1 MSPGFRSP
9 RPPLTKRHT
18 SGAAECLQSCRP
30 VSRCSEQAIEV
41 CGWIEHGAR
50 RHPLPADVIVSVGR
64 SPASDIVLD
73 DPTVSQ
79 THAEIAP
86 RDGVPIVFDN
96 GSHNGTFADG
106 VPVGEGGVVLRDGA
120 VLHLGECE
128 IRFLAVDGERRT
140 RRLSK
145 IRRFPLDR
153 DLTIGRASDNDIVLD
168 EPNISRRHAV
178 VRAGPPPSVE
188 DLGSRNGTRL
198 GRDRVRVSMLTQG
211 DEIGVGHFRL
221 ALDRGGLTVIDQRVG
236 VGLQGINLR
245 AVVGGRTILQPTTL
259 TIARGEVLALIGPS
273 GSGKSTLLRLLAG
286 VSTPTS
292 GATTVDGEPV
302 AMRMP
307 ELGYV
312 PQQDTI
318 HDRLTV
324 REALAC
330 AAVLRLPA
338 DTSREEI
345 AEHVESVAAELDL
358 RGRLD
363 VPIGSLSGGQRK
375 RAACGVELIGRP
387 SIFLLD
393 EPTSGLDPPLER
405 QMMQTIRRLA
415 DEGRGVVVTT
425 HATSSLS
432 LCDTLAIMAPGGHL
446 AYVGAPDEALDRYGV
461 AHFDELYSAAQP
473 TQDLALDAAGKPLEP
488 RRANR
493 LAPAERPRAD
503 GSLWRQLKVLTGRY
517 LRTFSRDGRT
527 ALVLLGQ
534 VPVIALLIALL
545 FPADVLA
552 HPDDEPTK
560 SAQAVFLLV
569 TASLWI
575 GLISSCREIV
585 NERSIVLR
593 EFAVGSR
600 IGAYL
605 GSKAIVLFSLAAV
618 QTALL
623 LAIFTALRPLHDD
636 ADAYLDLYAVLLAT
650 SWAAVATGLA
660 VSTLARSVDQ
670 ATSFVPML
678 LIPQLLFAGAL
689 VTVEAMETPIRLL
702 SALVVARWAFAGAGS
717 SIDMNARLA
726 TDPPAAAGY
735 GDSFFALAPPLAAA
749 IVLLFVFA
757 GVAIAGALLARRV
770 R

>member
-1 MSPGFRSP
+1 MLPTVGEQEAQ
-9 RPPLTKRHT
+9 LTRKLGEL
-18 SGAAECLQSCRP
+18 SDSSQSQ
-30 VSRCSEQAIEV
+30 VV
-41 CGWIEHGAR
+41 DVFGWIEIGAQ
-50 RHPLPADVIVSVGR
+50 RHPLPANLTTHLGR
-64 SPASDIVLD
+64 APESDIVLRH
-73 DPTVSQ
+73 PTVSH
-79 THAEIAP
+79 THAKVTL
-86 RDGVPIVFDN
+86 RDGEPTIWDCD
-96 GSHNGTFADG
+96 SHNGTFVDAR
-106 VPVGEGGVVLRDGA
+106 PVGKDGA
-120 VLHLGECE
+120 RLSNGASIHLGECE
-128 IRFLAVDGERRT
+128 ARFLAVGEAQQRT

-145 IRRFPLDR
+145 LLRVPLDR
-153 DLTIGRASDNDIVLD
+153 DLSIGRAPDNDVVLD
-168 EPNISRRHAV
+168 EPNVSRHHAV
-178 VRAGPPPSVE
+178 VRAGPPLSVE

-198 GRDRVRVSMLTQG
+198 GSDRVRVSALTQG
-211 DEIGVGHFRL
+211 DEIGIGHYRL
-221 ALDRGGLTVIDQRVG
+221 TVDRGGLTVADQRVG
-236 VGLQGINLR
+236 VGLRGVNLR
-245 AVVGGRTILQPTTL
+245 VDVGNRTILQPTTL

-286 VSTPTS
+286 VSAPSS
-292 GATTVDGEPV
+292 GEATVDGEPI
-302 AMRMP
+302 ALRMP
-307 ELGYV
+307 DLGYV

-338 DTSREEI
+338 DTSEAEI
-345 AEHVESVAAELDL
+345 DDHVESVAAELDL
-358 RGRLD
+358 SAWID
-363 VPIGSLSGGQRK
+363 SIIGSLSGGQRK

-405 QMMQTIRRLA
+405 QMMQTIRDLA

-446 AYVGAPDEALDRYGV
+446 AYVGAPDDAL
-461 AHFDELYSAAQP
+461 AHFGVTHYDELYSAAQP
-473 TQDLALDAAGKPLEP
+473 TQELALNEEPPEP
-488 RRANR
+488 RRAV
-493 LAPAERPRAD
+493 LPGVERPPAD
-503 GSLWRQLKVLTGRY
+503 RSFARQLAILTGRY
-517 LRTFSRDGRT
+517 LRTFARDRRT

-545 FPADVLA
+545 FPSGVLEYPDV
-552 HPDDEPTK
+552 EPTK
-560 SAQAVFLLV
+560 SAQFAFLLV

-605 GSKAIVLFSLAAV
+605 GSKTIVLFSLAAL

-623 LAIFTALRPLHDD
+623 LAIVTLLRPLHEPTSS
-636 ADAYLDLYAVLLAT
+636 YLALYGVLLAT
-650 SWAAVATGLA
+650 SWAAIATGLA

-689 VTVEAMETPIRLL
+689 VTVEAMGTPVRLL
-702 SALVVARWAFAGAGS
+702 SDLVVARWAFAGAGS
-717 SIDMNARLA
+717 SIEMNARLSE
-726 TDPPAAAGY
+726 DPQAAAGY
-735 GDSFFALAPPLAAA
+735 GESFFALSAPLAIV
-749 IVLLFVFA
+749 IVLLFVAA
-757 GVAIAGALLARRV
+757 GLVLAAGLLARRS

>member
-1 MSPGFRSP
+1 V
-9 RPPLTKRHT
+9 
-18 SGAAECLQSCRP
+18 AELF
-30 VSRCSEQAIEV
+30 
-41 CGWIEHGAR
+41 GWLEHEGR
-50 RHPLPADVIVSVGR
+50 RYPLPSDLATRIGR
-64 SPASDIVLD
+64 SPECDVVLA

-79 THAEIAP
+79 AHAQVALSG
-86 RDGVPIVFDN
+86 GVPTLCDS
-96 GSHNGTFADG
+96 GSHNGTFVDAAG
-106 VPVGEGGVVLRDGA
+106 VGPEGRPLRDGA
-120 VLHLGECE
+120 VVHLGECE
-128 IRFLAVDGERRT
+128 ARFVAVDAERST
-140 RRLSK
+140 RRFAK

-153 DLTIGRASDNDIVLD
+153 DLTIGRAPENEIVLD
-168 EPNISRRHAV
+168 EPNVSRRHAV
-178 VRAGPPPSVE
+178 VQVGPPPSVE

-198 GRDRVRVSMLTQG
+198 GSDRVRVSTLAQG
-211 DEIGVGHFRL
+211 DEIGIGHYRL
-221 ALDRGGLTVIDQRVG
+221 TIDRGGLTLADQRIG
-236 VGLQGINLR
+236 VGLQGVNLG
-245 AVVGGRTILQPTTL
+245 AKVGGQTILQPTTL
-259 TIARGEVLALIGPS
+259 TIGRGEVLALIGPS

-286 VSTPTS
+286 VAAPTS
-292 GATTVDGEPV
+292 GETTVDGEPV

-307 ELGYV
+307 DLGYV

-324 REALAC
+324 REALGC

-338 DTSREEI
+338 DTSEAEI
-345 AEHVESVAAELDL
+345 AAHVESVAAELDL
-358 RGRLD
+358 GSRLD
-363 VPIGSLSGGQRK
+363 TLIGLLSGGQRK

-405 QMMQTIRRLA
+405 QMMQTIRNLA
-415 DEGRGVVVTT
+415 DEDRGVVVTT

-446 AYVGAPDEALDRYGV
+446 AYVGAPDSALERYSV
-461 AHFDELYSAAQP
+461 SHYDELYSAAQP
-473 TQDLALDAAGKPLEP
+473 TAELSPERAHELPAP
-488 RRANR
+488 RRAER
-493 LAPAERPRAD
+493 LRSARRPPTDRSF
-503 GSLWRQLKVLTGRY
+503 GRQLAALTGRY
-517 LRTFSRDGRT
+517 LRTFARDRRT

-545 FPADVLA
+545 FPSGIFAFPA
-552 HPDDEPTK
+552 QEPTK

-605 GSKAIVLFSLAAV
+605 GSRVAVLFSLAVV

-623 LAIFTALRPLHDD
+623 LAIFTALRPLHEP
-636 ADAYLDLYAVLLAT
+636 ASSYLALYAVLLAT
-650 SWAAVATGLA
+650 SWAAIGMGLA

-702 SALVVARWAFAGAGS
+702 SALVVARWAYAGAGNS
-717 SIDMNARLA
+717 VEMNDRLIA
-726 TDPPAAAGY
+726 DPQAVAGY
-735 GDSFFALAPPLAAA
+735 GDSFFALPAPLTVVIALAFAM
-749 IVLLFVFA
+749 A
-757 GVAIAGALLARRV
+757 GVAMAGALLTRRAR
-770 R
+770 

>member
-1 MSPGFRSP
+1 MSGPTEKARDGE
-9 RPPLTKRHT
+9 TQQV
-18 SGAAECLQSCRP
+18 AELF
-30 VSRCSEQAIEV
+30 
-41 CGWIEHGAR
+41 GWLEHEGR
-50 RHPLPADVIVSVGR
+50 RYPLPSDLATRIGR
-64 SPASDIVLD
+64 SPECDVVLV

-79 THAEIAP
+79 AHAQVALSGGIP
-86 RDGVPIVFDN
+86 MLCDS
-96 GSHNGTFADG
+96 GSHNGTFVDAAR
-106 VPVGEGGVVLRDGA
+106 VGPQGRPLRDGA
-120 VLHLGECE
+120 VVHLGECE
-128 IRFLAVDGERRT
+128 ARFVAVDAERST
-140 RRLSK
+140 RRFAK

-153 DLTIGRASDNDIVLD
+153 DLTIGRAPENEIVLD
-168 EPNISRRHAV
+168 EPNVSRRHAV
-178 VRAGPPPSVE
+178 VRVGPPPSVE
-188 DLGSRNGTRL
+188 DLGSRNGTRV
-198 GRDRVRVSMLTQG
+198 GSDRVRVSTLAQG
-211 DEIGVGHFRL
+211 DEIGIGHYRL
-221 ALDRGGLTVIDQRVG
+221 TIDRGGLTLADQRIG
-236 VGLQGINLR
+236 VGLQGVNLG
-245 AVVGGRTILQPTTL
+245 AKVGGQTILQPTTL
-259 TIARGEVLALIGPS
+259 TIGRGEVLALIGPS

-286 VSTPTS
+286 VAAPTS
-292 GATTVDGEPV
+292 GETTVDGEPV

-307 ELGYV
+307 DLGYV

-324 REALAC
+324 REALGC

-338 DTSREEI
+338 DTSEAEI
-345 AEHVESVAAELDL
+345 AAHVESVAAELDL
-358 RGRLD
+358 GSRLD
-363 VPIGSLSGGQRK
+363 TLIGLLSGGQRK

-405 QMMQTIRRLA
+405 QMMQTIRNLA
-415 DEGRGVVVTT
+415 DEDRGVVVTT

-446 AYVGAPDEALDRYGV
+446 AYVGAPASALERYGV
-461 AHFDELYSAAQP
+461 SHYDELYSAAQP
-473 TQDLALDAAGKPLEP
+473 TAELSPERAHGPPAP
-488 RRANR
+488 RRAER
-493 LAPAERPRAD
+493 LRSARRPPTDRSF
-503 GSLWRQLKVLTGRY
+503 GRQLAALTGRY
-517 LRTFSRDGRT
+517 LRTFARDRRT

-545 FPADVLA
+545 FPSGVFTFPAQ
-552 HPDDEPTK
+552 EPTK

-605 GSKAIVLFSLAAV
+605 GSRVAVLFSLAVV

-623 LAIFTALRPLHDD
+623 LAIFTALRPLHEP
-636 ADAYLDLYAVLLAT
+636 ASSYLALYAVLLAT
-650 SWAAVATGLA
+650 SWAAIGMGLA

-689 VTVEAMETPIRLL
+689 VPVEAMETPIRLL
-702 SALVVARWAFAGAGS
+702 SALVVARWAYAGAGNS
-717 SIDMNARLA
+717 VEMNERLIA
-726 TDPPAAAGY
+726 DPQAAASY
-735 GDSFFALAPPLAAA
+735 GDSFFALPAPLTVVIALAFA
-749 IVLLFVFA
+749 IA
-757 GVAIAGALLARRV
+757 GVAMAGALLTRRAR
-770 R
+770 

>member
-1 MSPGFRSP
+1 M
-9 RPPLTKRHT
+9 
-18 SGAAECLQSCRP
+18 
-30 VSRCSEQAIEV
+30 
-41 CGWIEHGAR
+41 CGWIERGAQ
-50 RHPLPADVIVSVGR
+50 RHPLPADVTVRLGR
-64 SPASDIVLD
+64 SPTSDVILD
-73 DPTVSQ
+73 DPTVSHS
-79 THAEIAP
+79 HAEIVL
-86 RDGVPIVFDN
+86 RGGVPILCDS

-106 VPVGEGGVVLRDGA
+106 VRVGKDGFPLRDGA

-128 IRFLAVDGERRT
+128 LRFLAVDGDRRT
-140 RRLSK
+140 QRLSK
-145 IRRFPLDR
+145 IRRFQLDR
-153 DLTIGRASDNDIVLD
+153 DLTIGRAPDNDIVLD

-198 GRDRVRVSMLTQG
+198 GRDRVRLSALTQG
-211 DEIGVGHFRL
+211 DEIGIGHYRL
-221 ALDRGGLTVIDQRVG
+221 TLDRGGLTVMDQRVG
-236 VGLQGINLR
+236 VGLQGLNLR
-245 AVVGGRTILQPTTL
+245 ADVGGRTILQPTTL
-259 TIARGEVLALIGPS
+259 TVARGEVLALIGPS

-286 VSTPTS
+286 VSTPS
-292 GATTVDGEPV
+292 GGETTIDGEPV
-302 AMRMP
+302 AIRMP

-324 REALAC
+324 REALTC

-338 DTSREEI
+338 DTSEGEI

-358 RGRLD
+358 AGRLD
-363 VPIGSLSGGQRK
+363 NLIGSLSGGQRK

-405 QMMQTIRRLA
+405 QMTQTIRKLA

-432 LCDTLAIMAPGGHL
+432 LCDRLAIMAPGGHL
-446 AYVGAPDEALDRYGV
+446 AYVGAPDEALERYDV
-461 AHFDELYSAAQP
+461 AHYDELYSAAQP
-473 TQDLALDAAGKPLEP
+473 TQDLALDDGREPLEP
-488 RRANR
+488 RRAER
-493 LAPAERPRAD
+493 LAPAERPHAD
-503 GSLWRQLKVLTGRY
+503 RSFGRQLAILTGRY
-517 LRTFSRDGRT
+517 ARTFARDRRT

-545 FPADVLA
+545 FPADVFA
-552 HPDDEPTK
+552 YPDEDPTK
-560 SAQAVFLLV
+560 STQAAFLLV

-605 GSKAIVLFSLAAV
+605 ASKAIVLFSLAAV

-623 LAIFTALRPLHDD
+623 LAIFTALRPLHED
-636 ADAYLDLYAVLLAT
+636 AGAYVALYGVLLAT
-650 SWAAVATGLA
+650 SWAAIATGLA

-689 VTVEAMETPIRLL
+689 VTVEAMGTPIRLL
-702 SALVVARWAFAGAGS
+702 SALVVARWAFAGAGNG
-717 SIDMNARLA
+717 IDMDARLV

-735 GDSFFALAPPLAAA
+735 GDFFALAALLAVA
-749 IVLLFVFA
+749 IVLLFVVA
-757 GVAIAGALLARRV
+757 GIAVAGALLARRV